1 MSRQGKGPT
10 PPNPAVPGAVAQQ
23 AQQYLEQ
30 NIMAWMQPKPQGQ
43 QILSSTLSSFVTT
56 GASGTQ
62 TPMSQKALQE
72 HNLTQT
78 HGGSRHQLSMTSPY
92 SPIGGATSSG
102 SYASPSV
109 AGTSCMGMPPSC
121 SSIPHSLS
129 FSGYSH
135 HSLMQGTSFSSPCP
149 STFGAAQPSAA
160 ASFFASIALKHPVS
174 AKPISSYTKK
184 GGSGIN

>member
-1 MSRQGKGPT
+1 MSRQSKA
-10 PPNPAVPGAVAQQ
+10 PPSSSTNTTAVPGAVAQQ

-72 HNLTQT
+72 HNLTQA
-78 HGGSRHQLSMTSPY
+78 HGGSKHQQPMMSPY
-92 SPIGGATSSG
+92 SPIGGGTSSG

-121 SSIPHSLS
+121 SS
-129 FSGYSH
+129 
-135 HSLMQGTSFSSPCP
+135 
-149 STFGAAQPSAA
+149 
-160 ASFFASIALKHPVS
+160 
-174 AKPISSYTKK
+174 
-184 GGSGIN
+184 

>member
-10 PPNPAVPGAVAQQ
+10 PANPAVPGAVAQQ

-43 QILSSTLSSFVTT
+43 QILSSTLSTFA
-56 GASGTQ
+56 GGPQ
-62 TPMSQKALQE
+62 MSQKALHE
-72 HNLTQT
+72 HNLTTRQT
-78 HGGSRHQLSMTSPY
+78 THS
-92 SPIGGATSSG
+92 ANSSNN
-102 SYASPSV
+102 ASPSH
-109 AGTSCMGMPPSC
+109 AGTSCVGLPPSC

-160 ASFFASIALKHPVS
+160 ASFFAR
-174 AKPISSYTKK
+174 
-184 GGSGIN
+184 